1 MVNGYGAE
9 DDQDMFD
16 QQIGTIFQANWL
28 VSSMQNL
35 VANAVDAMPDGG
47 VLTVGLG
54 HADDRWRLGA
64 GDTGFGIPVGLRPR
78 VFEPFVTQ
86 GKSHGTGLGLDVANE
101 IVKGHGGRL
110 NFEILTVEESAG
122 QMPGTTFTID
132 LPVSGLVVATA

>member
-1 MVNGYGAE
+1 MNGYGVE
-9 DDQDMFD
+9 CDQDRFG
-16 QQIGTIFQANWL
+16 QQIGTIFQANWP

-35 VANAVDAMPDGG
+35 VANAVDAMPDGW
-47 VLTVGLG
+47 VLTVGSG

-78 VFEPFVTQ
+78 VFEPFVTLGQ
-86 GKSHGTGLGLDVANE
+86 SHGTGLGLDVAKE

-110 NFEILTVEESAG
+110 NFEILIVEESAG
-122 QMPGTTFTID
+122 QMPDTTFTID

>member
-1 MVNGYGAE
+1 VNGYGVE
-9 DDQDMFD
+9 CDQDRFG
-16 QQIGTIFQANWL
+16 QQIGTIFQANWP

-35 VANAVDAMPDGG
+35 VANAVDAMPDGW
-47 VLTVGLG
+47 VLTVGSG

-78 VFEPFVTQ
+78 VFEPFVTLGQ
-86 GKSHGTGLGLDVANE
+86 SHGTGLGLDVAKE

-110 NFEILTVEESAG
+110 NFEILIVEESAG
-122 QMPGTTFTID
+122 QMPDTTFTID